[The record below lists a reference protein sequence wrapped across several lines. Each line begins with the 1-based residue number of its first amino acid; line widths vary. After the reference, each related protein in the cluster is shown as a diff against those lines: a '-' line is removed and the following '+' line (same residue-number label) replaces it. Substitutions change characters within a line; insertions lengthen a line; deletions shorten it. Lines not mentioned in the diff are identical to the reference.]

1 MKKIGIFWEN
11 FEYGG
16 VETYLTTLI
25 NNEKFKNYKFTV
37 ITNSSNKVIKN
48 FKKKRN
54 RKNFK
59 IILYRS
65 INQIIIEN
73 FLIKLFFFI
82 LKPIFF
88 LLSILQIY
96 FLLRNRKFDI
106 FISQCGGFGDF
117 RTDFASIIIAKI
129 LKYPIR
135 TAVIHHC
142 YTRPKIWS
150 RTINIINYFIAKLC
164 TSFIFVSKATFKNI
178 KTKTLI
184 LKNKKIFSEIIN
196 NGINLDQFKKIN
208 YFKKMDKNVIRAIV
222 LSRIEH
228 SKGHVD
234 LIDSFK
240 YLPNYL
246 KKKIKVY
253 FVGRGNSE
261 FIKSMKIKI
270 LNNKLNDNFV
280 FTGFIANNSREI
292 ISNFDVLISPTRDFE
307 GFGLSIAESL
317 SVGVPVISTKV
328 GGVMD
333 YLNKKNSILIK
344 PRNPKL
350 IANSLKLF
358 IKDRVKYKNMALQ
371 GKKLIKK
378 SFSADLM
385 SKKYIYHFTKMEI
398 KNV

>member
-48 FKKKRN
+48 FKKKIK

-65 INQIIIEN
+65 INQIIIKN
-73 FLIKLFFFI
+73 FLIKLFFFV
-82 LKPIFF
+82 LKPLFF
-88 LLSILQIY
+88 LLSIFQIY

-129 LKYPIR
+129 LRYPIR

-142 YTRPKIWS
+142 YTRPKMWS

-184 LKNKKIFSEIIN
+184 LKNKTIFSEIIN

-208 YFKKMDKNVIRAIV
+208 YFKKTDKNVIRAIV

-228 SKGHVD
+228 NKGHVD

-240 YLPNYL
+240 YLPSYL

-253 FVGRGNSE
+253 FVGRGNSK

-270 LNNKLNDNFV
+270 LNNKLKDNFV
-280 FTGFIANNSREI
+280 FTGFIANDSREI

>member
-25 NNEKFKNYKFTV
+25 NNEKFKNYEFTV

-48 FKKKRN
+48 FKKKIK
-54 RKNFK
+54 RKNFT

-65 INQIIIEN
+65 INQIIIKN

-88 LLSILQIY
+88 LLSIFQIY

-129 LKYPIR
+129 LRYPIR

-142 YTRPKIWS
+142 YTKPKMWS

-164 TSFIFVSKATFKNI
+164 TSLIFVSKATFKNI

-196 NGINLDQFKKIN
+196 NGINLDQVKKIN
-208 YFKKMDKNVIRAIV
+208 YFKKTDKNVIRAIV

-228 SKGHVD
+228 NKGHVD

-240 YLPNYL
+240 YLPSNL
-246 KKKIKVY
+246 KKKIKIY

-270 LNNKLNDNFV
+270 LNNKLYDNFV
-280 FTGFIANNSREI
+280 FTGFIAKDSREI

-358 IKDRVKYKNMALQ
+358 IKNRVRYKNMALQ

-385 SKKYIYHFTKMEI
+385 SKKYIYHFAKMEI